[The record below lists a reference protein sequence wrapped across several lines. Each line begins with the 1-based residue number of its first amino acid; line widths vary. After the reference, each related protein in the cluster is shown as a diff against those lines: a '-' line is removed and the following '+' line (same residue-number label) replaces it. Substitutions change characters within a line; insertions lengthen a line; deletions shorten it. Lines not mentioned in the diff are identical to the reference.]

1 MDLWNNEC
9 EVDFFNSMLSDGVS
23 SEKLFYTLPSG
34 SYAYIP
40 KNETSNNTALQSRN
54 ALIGNYTETYCKK
67 LLAPIARKNN
77 LYAINTVRC
86 DEISLPR
93 QSEADLA
100 FCTTNS
106 MQQDAMNI
114 KIIFEIKMSIV
125 SNYKYDGNTINYIGD
140 YKTHRG
146 NPSLLRSDSMLK
158 AIGKAINIR
167 VSSVAANNIPIIIL
181 GNSPISANYAH
192 KVDYLKKS
200 GVVQGFW
207 SLNPNPTD
215 STYIKETTDKGFLTV
230 SSIIMLESLVN
241 ELLKTPVHYFSSMKS
256 LNELGRLI
264 EIASKEKTY
273 EEKAHLFLS
282 LLNT

>member
-1 MDLWNNEC
+1 MDLWNNEY
-9 EVDFFNSMLSDGVS
+9 EVDFFSRMLNGVAS

-54 ALIGNYTETYCKK
+54 ALIGHYTETYCKK

-100 FCTTNS
+100 FRTTNNT
-106 MQQDAMNI
+106 QQDSSDI

-146 NPSLLRSDSMLK
+146 IPSLLRSDSMLK

-167 VSSVAANNIPIIIL
+167 VSSVAANNIPIKL
-181 GNSPISANYAH
+181 S
-192 KVDYLKKS
+192 
-200 GVVQGFW
+200 
-207 SLNPNPTD
+207 
-215 STYIKETTDKGFLTV
+215 
-230 SSIIMLESLVN
+230 
-241 ELLKTPVHYFSSMKS
+241 LKTYH
-256 LNELGRLI
+256 RR
-264 EIASKEKTY
+264 
-273 EEKAHLFLS
+273 
-282 LLNT
+282 